1 MPTNWGL
8 KHILYKGF
16 FNVQFHTKMYS
27 SKKIC
32 AVLMKE
38 MSNAKAYLAV
48 HWRKEV
54 NTSKIGRLRYE
65 MIG

>member
-1 MPTNWGL
+1 
-8 KHILYKGF
+8 
-16 FNVQFHTKMYS
+16 MYI

-38 MSNAKAYLAV
+38 MSNAKAYYLAV

-54 NTSKIGRLRYE
+54 NISKIGRFRYE